1 MFGTKQQTKLETS
14 WCTLQSIQQPKRNIS
29 KTAETA
35 RKSMVILLANI
46 ETHYAEL
53 LSDQL

>member
-46 ETHYAEL
+46 ETHCAEL